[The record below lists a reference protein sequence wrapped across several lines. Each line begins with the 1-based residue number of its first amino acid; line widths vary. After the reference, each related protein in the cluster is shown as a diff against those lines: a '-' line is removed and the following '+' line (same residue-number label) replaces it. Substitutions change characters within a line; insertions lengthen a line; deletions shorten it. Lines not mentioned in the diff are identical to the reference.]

1 MGKCQLLFFR
11 FVNYCRSDKRCLL
24 GNLCFKF
31 FRARAITIFTNP
43 RFTIVSPLCNRVF
56 DQGSLNKVDKNHE
69 RVDFV
74 FPRRRAEICENILLT
89 VREAIVDKQFGIK
102 I

>member
-56 DQGSLNKVDKNHE
+56 DEGSLKLTKLTKITKE
-69 RVDFV
+69 S
-74 FPRRRAEICENILLT
+74 ILFSRDDARKS
-89 VREAIVDKQFGIK
+89 VRIYY
-102 I
+102 